1 MMMEGLLIGILVFA
15 GWVFSVL
22 LVEKY
27 RDLIYAL
34 MGFMFGVM
42 AYYSPVLNSSET
54 HNILP
59 IVMFAVGVYLTA
71 LAFMAVIQKRSL
83 TR

>member
-1 MMMEGLLIGILVFA
+1 MMMEGLLIGILVFS
-15 GWVFSVL
+15 GWIFSIL

-27 RDLIYAL
+27 RDLVYAL

-42 AYYSPVLNSSET
+42 AYYSPVLNSSAT

-59 IVMFAVGVYLTA
+59 IVMFAIGVYLTA